1 MIYAIPKPT
10 DIELMGIML
19 GKIIKEPNRKYNRSM
34 FENEFYRAKSKI
46 QMVVNHP
53 ATINKIINATY
64 NYLLKIGVIEN
75 VNNEINISPNI
86 NIDKNNIQESLIS
99 YMKDYYSDF
108 INEIKGED
116 NKVDKNNFKEIR

>member
-1 MIYAIPKPT
+1 
-10 DIELMGIML
+10 
-19 GKIIKEPNRKYNRSM
+19 M

-99 YMKDYYSDF
+99 YMKDYYSDLE
-108 INEIKGED
+108 NGRVRKG
-116 NKVDKNNFKEIR
+116 NDKN